1 MLGFPGPHSGEPQDR
16 VNSGQLVLSNEHH
29 CVPRAVFVILGKSF
43 HLRDFP
49 VCKMGMSPPSSPVPE
64 LLCSSCKSMIIK
76 TL

>member
-1 MLGFPGPHSGEPQDR
+1 MLGFCGPHSAEPQDR
-16 VNSGQLVLSNEHH
+16 VDLGQLVLSNEHH
-29 CVPRAVFVILGKSF
+29 CVPQALFVILGKSF

-49 VCKMGMSPPSSPVPE
+49 ICKGGMSPPSSPVPE